1 MGGDQAVWE
10 EVIFFFR
17 FFHFKIFNLVFQDS
31 FNGKKNKF
39 SLFYDFLYQIKF
51 SYSHSMHIL

>member
-1 MGGDQAVWE
+1 MGRGN
-10 EVIFFFR
+10 IFFR

-39 SLFYDFLYQIKF
+39 SLFYDFLCQIKF
-51 SYSHSMHIL
+51 SDSHSMHIL